1 MPKKVAVGVVTSD
14 KMDKT
19 RRVEIHRRVPH
30 PVYGKYIRNR
40 TVCFVHDE
48 ENESNAGDT
57 VEIIEAAPR
66 SKQKR
71 WDLVRIVT
79 RTTEVDLAAMR
90 LADAVDKED
99 AEAAKSE
106 STEAAAE
113 EAVVEE
119 AVVEEVAAKEAA
131 SQEVVAEETT
141 AEETT
146 AEETM
151 SEEEAASDE
160 DAGGE
165 ETADD
170 DGEEISEE

>member
-1 MPKKVAVGVVTSD
+1 MPKKVAVGVVTND

-19 RRVEIHRRVPH
+19 RRVEIHRKVPH
-30 PVYGKYIRNR
+30 PVYGKYIRKR

-99 AEAAKSE
+99 AEAAQSE

-119 AVVEEVAAKEAA
+119 VATEETA

-141 AEETT
+141 AEETI
-146 AEETM
+146 

>member
-30 PVYGKYIRNR
+30 PVYGKYIRKR

-119 AVVEEVAAKEAA
+119 VAAEETA

-146 AEETM
+146 SEEVAEE
-151 SEEEAASDE
+151 AVSDE

>member
-19 RRVEIHRRVPH
+19 RRVEIHRKVPH
-30 PVYGKYIRNR
+30 PVYGKYIRKR

-106 STEAAAE
+106 STEA
-113 EAVVEE
+113 
-119 AVVEEVAAKEAA
+119 
-131 SQEVVAEETT
+131 
-141 AEETT
+141 
-146 AEETM
+146 
-151 SEEEAASDE
+151 
-160 DAGGE
+160 
-165 ETADD
+165 
-170 DGEEISEE
+170 DGR

>member
-1 MPKKVAVGVVTSD
+1 MPKKVAVGVVTND

-19 RRVEIHRRVPH
+19 RRVEIHRKVPH
-30 PVYGKYIRNR
+30 PVYGKYIRKR

-99 AEAAKSE
+99 VE
-106 STEAAAE
+106 STQAAAE

-119 AVVEEVAAKEAA
+119 VTAQETA
-131 SQEVVAEETT
+131 SQEVVAEENT
-141 AEETT
+141 AEETASEEV
-146 AEETM
+146 AEEVT
-151 SEEEAASDE
+151 SDE
-160 DAGGE
+160 DTGGE
-165 ETADD
+165 DTADND
-170 DGEEISEE
+170 DEEISEE

>member
-19 RRVEIHRRVPH
+19 RRVEIHRKVPH
-30 PVYGKYIRNR
+30 PVYGKYIRKR

-66 SKQKR
+66 SKRKR

-99 AEAAKSE
+99 AEAAQAE
-106 STEAAAE
+106 STQ
-113 EAVVEE
+113 AV
-119 AVVEEVAAKEAA
+119 AEEVAA
-131 SQEVVAEETT
+131 EENT
-141 AEETT
+141 AEET
-146 AEETM
+146 ASEEVA
-151 SEEEAASDE
+151 EEAASDE
-160 DAGGE
+160 DTGGE
-165 ETADD
+165 DAADND
-170 DGEEISEE
+170 DEEISEE

>member
-30 PVYGKYIRNR
+30 PVYGKYIRKR

-99 AEAAKSE
+99 AEAAQSE
-106 STEAAAE
+106 STKAAAE

-119 AVVEEVAAKEAA
+119 VATEETA

-146 AEETM
+146 SEEVA
-151 SEEEAASDE
+151 EEAASDE

>member
-1 MPKKVAVGVVTSD
+1 MPKKVAVGVVTND

-19 RRVEIHRRVPH
+19 RRVEIHRKVPH
-30 PVYGKYIRNR
+30 PVYGKYIRKR

-99 AEAAKSE
+99 AEAAQAE
-106 STEAAAE
+106 STQ
-113 EAVVEE
+113 AV
-119 AVVEEVAAKEAA
+119 AEEVAAEETA
-131 SQEVVAEETT
+131 SQEVVAEENT
-141 AEETT
+141 AEET
-146 AEETM
+146 ASEEVA
-151 SEEEAASDE
+151 EEAASDE
-160 DAGGE
+160 DTGGE
-165 ETADD
+165 DAADND
-170 DGEEISEE
+170 DEEISEE

>member
-1 MPKKVAVGVVTSD
+1 MPKKVAVGVVTND

-19 RRVEIHRRVPH
+19 RRVEIHRKVPH
-30 PVYGKYIRNR
+30 PVYGKYIRKR

-99 AEAAKSE
+99 AE
-106 STEAAAE
+106 STQAAAE

-119 AVVEEVAAKEAA
+119 GTAQETA
-131 SQEVVAEETT
+131 SQEVVAEENT
-141 AEETT
+141 AEET
-146 AEETM
+146 ASEEVA
-151 SEEEAASDE
+151 EEAASDAATGGE
-160 DAGGE
+160 DA
-165 ETADD
+165 ADND
-170 DGEEISEE
+170 DEEISEE

>member
-1 MPKKVAVGVVTSD
+1 MPKKVAVGVVTND

-19 RRVEIHRRVPH
+19 RRVEIHRKVPH
-30 PVYGKYIRNR
+30 PVYGKYIRKR

-71 WDLVRIVT
+71 WDLVRIIT

-99 AEAAKSE
+99 AEAAQAE
-106 STEAAAE
+106 STQ
-113 EAVVEE
+113 AV
-119 AVVEEVAAKEAA
+119 AEEVAA
-131 SQEVVAEETT
+131 EENT
-141 AEETT
+141 AEET
-146 AEETM
+146 ASEEVA
-151 SEEEAASDE
+151 EEAASDE
-160 DAGGE
+160 DTGGE
-165 ETADD
+165 DTADNND
-170 DGEEISEE
+170 EEISEE

>member
-19 RRVEIHRRVPH
+19 RRVEIHRKVPH
-30 PVYGKYIRNR
+30 PVYGKYIRKR
-40 TVCFVHDE
+40 SVCFVHDE

-99 AEAAKSE
+99 AEAAQSE
-106 STEAAAE
+106 ST
-113 EAVVEE
+113 E
-119 AVVEEVAAKEAA
+119 AVVEEVATEETA

-146 AEETM
+146 SEEVA
-151 SEEEAASDE
+151 EEAASDE

>member
-1 MPKKVAVGVVTSD
+1 MPKKVAVGVVTND

-19 RRVEIHRRVPH
+19 RRVEIHRKVPH
-30 PVYGKYIRNR
+30 PVYGKYIRKR
-40 TVCFVHDE
+40 SVCFVHDE

-57 VEIIEAAPR
+57 VEIIEATPR

-99 AEAAKSE
+99 AEAAQSE
-106 STEAAAE
+106 STEATA
-113 EAVVEE
+113 EE
-119 AVVEEVAAKEAA
+119 AVVEEVAAEETA
-131 SQEVVAEETT
+131 SQEVVAEENT

-146 AEETM
+146 SEEVAEEA
-151 SEEEAASDE
+151 SSDE

-165 ETADD
+165 ETADN
-170 DGEEISEE
+170 DGEEINEE

>member
-1 MPKKVAVGVVTSD
+1 MPKKVAVGVVTND

-19 RRVEIHRRVPH
+19 RRVEIHRKVPH
-30 PVYGKYIRNR
+30 PVYGKYIRKR

-66 SKQKR
+66 SKRKR

-99 AEAAKSE
+99 AEAAQAE
-106 STEAAAE
+106 STQ
-113 EAVVEE
+113 AV
-119 AVVEEVAAKEAA
+119 AEEVAAEETA
-131 SQEVVAEETT
+131 SQEVVAEENT
-141 AEETT
+141 AEET
-146 AEETM
+146 ASEEVA
-151 SEEEAASDE
+151 EEAASDE
-160 DAGGE
+160 DTGGE
-165 ETADD
+165 DAADND
-170 DGEEISEE
+170 DEEISEE

>member
-19 RRVEIHRRVPH
+19 RRVEIHRKVPH
-30 PVYGKYIRNR
+30 PVYGKYIRKR

-99 AEAAKSE
+99 AEAAQSE
-106 STEAAAE
+106 STEAA
-113 EAVVEE
+113 
-119 AVVEEVAAKEAA
+119 
-131 SQEVVAEETT
+131 
-141 AEETT
+141 
-146 AEETM
+146 
-151 SEEEAASDE
+151 
-160 DAGGE
+160 
-165 ETADD
+165 
-170 DGEEISEE
+170 

>member
-19 RRVEIHRRVPH
+19 RRVEIHRKVPH
-30 PVYGKYIRNR
+30 PVYGKYIRKR

-99 AEAAKSE
+99 AEAAQSE
-106 STEAAAE
+106 STEAAVEEVAAE

-119 AVVEEVAAKEAA
+119 VATEETA

-146 AEETM
+146 SEEVA
-151 SEEEAASDE
+151 EEAASDE

>member
-19 RRVEIHRRVPH
+19 RRVEIHRKVPH
-30 PVYGKYIRNR
+30 PVYGKYIRKR

-90 LADAVDKED
+90 LADAVDKQD
-99 AEAAKSE
+99 AEAAKAE

-119 AVVEEVAAKEAA
+119 VAAEETA

-146 AEETM
+146 SEEVA
-151 SEEEAASDE
+151 EEAASDE
-160 DAGGE
+160 DAAGE

>member
-19 RRVEIHRRVPH
+19 RRVEIHRKVPH
-30 PVYGKYIRNR
+30 PVYGKYIRKR

-99 AEAAKSE
+99 AEAAQSE
-106 STEAAAE
+106 STEAAVE
-113 EAVVEE
+113 EAAVEE
-119 AVVEEVAAKEAA
+119 AVVEEVATEETA

-146 AEETM
+146 SEEVA
-151 SEEEAASDE
+151 EEAASDE

>member
-19 RRVEIHRRVPH
+19 RRVEIHRKVPH
-30 PVYGKYIRNR
+30 PVYGKYIRKR

-99 AEAAKSE
+99 AEAAQSE

-113 EAVVEE
+113 EVAAEE
-119 AVVEEVAAKEAA
+119 AVVEEVATEETA

-141 AEETT
+141 SEEV
-146 AEETM
+146 A
-151 SEEEAASDE
+151 EEAASDE
-160 DAGGE
+160 EAGGE

-170 DGEEISEE
+170 P

>member
-19 RRVEIHRRVPH
+19 RRVEIHRKVPH
-30 PVYGKYIRNR
+30 PVYGKYIRKR

-99 AEAAKSE
+99 AEAAQSE
-106 STEAAAE
+106 STKAAAE
-113 EAVVEE
+113 EAAVEE
-119 AVVEEVAAKEAA
+119 AVVEEVATEETA

-141 AEETT
+141 SEEV
-146 AEETM
+146 A
-151 SEEEAASDE
+151 EEAASDE

>member
-19 RRVEIHRRVPH
+19 RRVEIHRKVPH
-30 PVYGKYIRNR
+30 PVYGKYIRKR

-99 AEAAKSE
+99 AEAAQSE
-106 STEAAAE
+106 STKAAAE

-119 AVVEEVAAKEAA
+119 VATEETA

-146 AEETM
+146 SEEVA
-151 SEEEAASDE
+151 EEAASDE

>member
-19 RRVEIHRRVPH
+19 RRVEIHRKVPH
-30 PVYGKYIRNR
+30 PVYGKYIRKR

-119 AVVEEVAAKEAA
+119 VAAEETA
-131 SQEVVAEETT
+131 SQEVVAKETT
-141 AEETT
+141 AEETI
-146 AEETM
+146 

>member
-1 MPKKVAVGVVTSD
+1 MPKKVAVGVVTND

-19 RRVEIHRRVPH
+19 RRVEIHRKVPH
-30 PVYGKYIRNR
+30 PVYGKYIRKR

-99 AEAAKSE
+99 AEAAQAE
-106 STEAAAE
+106 STQ
-113 EAVVEE
+113 AV
-119 AVVEEVAAKEAA
+119 AEEVAAEETA
-131 SQEVVAEETT
+131 SQEVVAEENT
-141 AEETT
+141 AEETAGEEV
-146 AEETM
+146 AEEVA
-151 SEEEAASDE
+151 EEAASDE
-160 DAGGE
+160 DTGGE
-165 ETADD
+165 DAADND
-170 DGEEISEE
+170 DEEISEE

>member
-19 RRVEIHRRVPH
+19 RRVEIHRKVPH
-30 PVYGKYIRNR
+30 PVYGKYIRKR

-99 AEAAKSE
+99 AEAAQSE
-106 STEAAAE
+106 STKAAAEEAAVEEVAAE

-119 AVVEEVAAKEAA
+119 VATEETA

-141 AEETT
+141 SEEV
-146 AEETM
+146 A
-151 SEEEAASDE
+151 EEAASDE

>member
-19 RRVEIHRRVPH
+19 RRVEIHRKVPH
-30 PVYGKYIRNR
+30 PVYGKYIRKR

-99 AEAAKSE
+99 AEAAQSE
-106 STEAAAE
+106 STEAAVEEVAAE

-119 AVVEEVAAKEAA
+119 VATEETA

-141 AEETT
+141 SEEV
-146 AEETM
+146 A
-151 SEEEAASDE
+151 EEAASDE

>member
-19 RRVEIHRRVPH
+19 RRVEIHRKVPH
-30 PVYGKYIRNR
+30 PVYGKYIRKR

-90 LADAVDKED
+90 LADAVDKQD
-99 AEAAKSE
+99 AEAAKAE

-119 AVVEEVAAKEAA
+119 VAAEETA

-146 AEETM
+146 SEEVA
-151 SEEEAASDE
+151 EEAASDE

>member
-1 MPKKVAVGVVTSD
+1 MPKKVAVGVVTND

-19 RRVEIHRRVPH
+19 RRVEIHRKVPH
-30 PVYGKYIRNR
+30 PVYGKYIRKR

-99 AEAAKSE
+99 AE
-106 STEAAAE
+106 STQAAAE

-119 AVVEEVAAKEAA
+119 GTAQETA
-131 SQEVVAEETT
+131 SQEVVAEEN
-141 AEETT
+141 
-146 AEETM
+146 
-151 SEEEAASDE
+151 
-160 DAGGE
+160 
-165 ETADD
+165 TADND
-170 DGEEISEE
+170 DEEISDCLLYTSDAADE

>member
-19 RRVEIHRRVPH
+19 RRVEIHRKVPH
-30 PVYGKYIRNR
+30 PVYGKYIRKR

-119 AVVEEVAAKEAA
+119 VAAEETA

-141 AEETT
+141 AEETI
-146 AEETM
+146 

>member
-1 MPKKVAVGVVTSD
+1 MPKKVAVGVVTND

-19 RRVEIHRRVPH
+19 RRVEIHRKVPH
-30 PVYGKYIRNR
+30 PVYGKYIRKR

-99 AEAAKSE
+99 AEAAQAE
-106 STEAAAE
+106 STQ
-113 EAVVEE
+113 AV
-119 AVVEEVAAKEAA
+119 AEEVAA
-131 SQEVVAEETT
+131 EENT
-141 AEETT
+141 AEET
-146 AEETM
+146 ASEEVA
-151 SEEEAASDE
+151 EEAASDE
-160 DAGGE
+160 DTGGE
-165 ETADD
+165 DTADNND
-170 DGEEISEE
+170 EEISEE

>member
-1 MPKKVAVGVVTSD
+1 MPKKVAVGVVTND

-19 RRVEIHRRVPH
+19 RRVEIHRKVPH
-30 PVYGKYIRNR
+30 PVYGKYIRKR

-99 AEAAKSE
+99 AEAAQAE
-106 STEAAAE
+106 STQ
-113 EAVVEE
+113 AV
-119 AVVEEVAAKEAA
+119 AEEVAAE
-131 SQEVVAEETT
+131 ENTAEENT
-141 AEETT
+141 AEET
-146 AEETM
+146 ASEEVA
-151 SEEEAASDE
+151 EEAASDE
-160 DAGGE
+160 DTGGE
-165 ETADD
+165 NTADND
-170 DGEEISEE
+170 DEEISEE

>member
-19 RRVEIHRRVPH
+19 RRVEIHRKVPH
-30 PVYGKYIRNR
+30 PVYGKYIRKR

-99 AEAAKSE
+99 AEAAQSE
-106 STEAAAE
+106 STEAAVEEVAAE

-119 AVVEEVAAKEAA
+119 VATEETA
-131 SQEVVAEETT
+131 SQEVVAEETIS
-141 AEETT
+141 EEV
-146 AEETM
+146 A
-151 SEEEAASDE
+151 EEAASDE

>member
-19 RRVEIHRRVPH
+19 RRVEIHRKVPH
-30 PVYGKYIRNR
+30 PVYGKYIRKR

-99 AEAAKSE
+99 AEAAQSE
-106 STEAAAE
+106 STKAAAE
-113 EAVVEE
+113 EAAVEE
-119 AVVEEVAAKEAA
+119 AVVEEVATEETA

-146 AEETM
+146 SEEVA
-151 SEEEAASDE
+151 EEAASDE

>member
-19 RRVEIHRRVPH
+19 RRVEIHRKVPH
-30 PVYGKYIRNR
+30 PVYGKYIRKR

-99 AEAAKSE
+99 AEAAQSE

-119 AVVEEVAAKEAA
+119 VATEETA

-146 AEETM
+146 SEEVA
-151 SEEEAASDE
+151 EEAASDE

>member
-1 MPKKVAVGVVTSD
+1 MPKKVAVGVVTND

-19 RRVEIHRRVPH
+19 RRVEIHRKVPH
-30 PVYGKYIRNR
+30 PVYGKYIRKR

-48 ENESNAGDT
+48 ENESTAGDT

-99 AEAAKSE
+99 AEAAQAE
-106 STEAAAE
+106 STQ
-113 EAVVEE
+113 AV
-119 AVVEEVAAKEAA
+119 AEEVAAEETA
-131 SQEVVAEETT
+131 SQEVVAEENT
-141 AEETT
+141 AEET
-146 AEETM
+146 ASEEVA
-151 SEEEAASDE
+151 EEAASDE
-160 DAGGE
+160 DTGGE
-165 ETADD
+165 DAADND
-170 DGEEISEE
+170 DEEISEE

>member
-1 MPKKVAVGVVTSD
+1 MPKKVAVGVVTND

-19 RRVEIHRRVPH
+19 RRVEIHRKVPH
-30 PVYGKYIRNR
+30 PVYGKYIRKR

-99 AEAAKSE
+99 AE
-106 STEAAAE
+106 STQAAAE

-119 AVVEEVAAKEAA
+119 VTAQETA
-131 SQEVVAEETT
+131 SQEVVAEENT
-141 AEETT
+141 AEETASEEV
-146 AEETM
+146 AEEVT
-151 SEEEAASDE
+151 SDE
-160 DAGGE
+160 DTGGE
-165 ETADD
+165 DTADND
-170 DGEEISEE
+170 DEEISEE

>member
-1 MPKKVAVGVVTSD
+1 MPKKVAVGVVTGD

-19 RRVEIHRRVPH
+19 RRVEIHRKTPH
-30 PVYGKYIRNR
+30 PVYGKYIRSR

-57 VEIIEAAPR
+57 VEIIEASPR

-71 WDLVRIVT
+71 WDLVRVVT

-99 AEAAKSE
+99 AEAAQPE
-106 STEAAAE
+106 VVAE
-113 EAVVEE
+113 EVVAE
-119 AVVEEVAAKEAA
+119 
-131 SQEVVAEETT
+131 EVVAEETANEET
-141 AEETT
+141 ANEETANEETT
-146 AEETM
+146 SEAVEETAAEE
-151 SEEEAASDE
+151 AGSDE
-160 DAGGE
+160 DAAGE

-170 DGEEISEE
+170 DGEDSSEE

>member
-19 RRVEIHRRVPH
+19 RRVEIHRKVPH
-30 PVYGKYIRNR
+30 PVYGKYIRKR

-79 RTTEVDLAAMR
+79 RTTEVDLAAIR
-90 LADAVDKED
+90 LADVVHKED
-99 AEAAKSE
+99 AEAAQSE

-119 AVVEEVAAKEAA
+119 VATEETA

-146 AEETM
+146 SEEVA
-151 SEEEAASDE
+151 EEAASDE

>member
-19 RRVEIHRRVPH
+19 RRVEIHRKTPH
-30 PVYGKYIRNR
+30 PVYGKYIRSR

-57 VEIIEAAPR
+57 VEIIEASPR

-71 WDLVRIVT
+71 WDLVRVVT

-99 AEAAKSE
+99 AEAA
-106 STEAAAE
+106 
-113 EAVVEE
+113 
-119 AVVEEVAAKEAA
+119 
-131 SQEVVAEETT
+131 QPEVVAEET
-141 AEETT
+141 ANEETT
-146 AEETM
+146 SEAVEETAAEE
-151 SEEEAASDE
+151 AGSDE
-160 DAGGE
+160 DAAGE

-170 DGEEISEE
+170 DGEDSSEE